1 MAPFQAISSI
11 GRKLFCF
18 LFHRRFK
25 ISFSCFLFTQRIDC
39 FQRVLFISQHY
50 QEQNRISICFMCC
63 ATVHVY
69 AMQWNRSVNKKH
81 FSDLWI
87 YLFTSFRDFQM
98 NLSPFGV
105 NRISVPGGTI
115 VIVENCY
122 YSKWKVNWLTLF
134 YSSVADYIHTVAMF
148 DQWLHEGKLM

>member
-1 MAPFQAISSI
+1 MAPFQAISRI

-39 FQRVLFISQHY
+39 FQRVLFTSQHY
-50 QEQNRISICFMCC
+50 TRNRISICFMCR

-98 NLSPFGV
+98 NLSLFGV
-105 NRISVPGGTI
+105 NRIFPHGTI

-122 YSKWKVNWLTLF
+122 YSKWKGNWLTLF
-134 YSSVADYIHTVAMF
+134 CVCNGLYSHNGYLRCKERISKVWWF
-148 DQWLHEGKLM
+148 C